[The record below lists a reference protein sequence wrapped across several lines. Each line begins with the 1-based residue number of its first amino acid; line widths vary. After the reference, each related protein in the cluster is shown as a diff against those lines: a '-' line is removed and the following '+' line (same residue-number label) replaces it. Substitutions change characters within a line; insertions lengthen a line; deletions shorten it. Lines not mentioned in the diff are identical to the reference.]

1 MKKLQIVF
9 ITLFFVLLLLP
20 IAFFNWEENDGVRD
34 LTTDSSPTIRLEK
47 IVRLGQ
53 TLPLSW
59 KATFRIESVF
69 VMK

>member
-20 IAFFNWEENDGVRD
+20 IAFFNWEENVVSDG
-34 LTTDSSPTIRLEK
+34 SPTIHLEK
-47 IVRLGQ
+47 IVRPGR

-59 KATFRIESVF
+59 KVTFRTESVF

>member
-20 IAFFNWEENDGVRD
+20 IAFFNWEENVVSEIDNRQ
-34 LTTDSSPTIRLEK
+34 LTNNPFGENRTPGR
-47 IVRLGQ
+47 

-59 KATFRIESVF
+59 KVTFRTESVF